1 MRERQNHDR
10 STAPRSLLE
19 YGNIFTPERTQG
31 RRKACWQQRRQPQ
44 QQDTA
49 RLAQTRPNRMARNT
63 TKRPRRAPAQ
73 QPPEHCHN
81 VKTAIGRERL
91 KKWFWHDVCVEGELL
106 VLSCSSSPEMCFFM
120 NLKPTF
126 TQRHTRMMRALLLF
140 GQLAKESRSGGKRST
155 LVPCSV
161 TRARC
166 CLAPTSSDPFPA
178 AAASEFESAPSIP
191 SEFESGLI

>member
-1 MRERQNHDR
+1 MPILERKVLDVISCKHFGAESSNALIQLRCRARPPPRLGWLVVQGALGQYGQHRAREIRERQNPDR

-19 YGNIFTPERTQG
+19 YGNISTPERTQG

-73 QPPEHCHN
+73 QPPKHRQS

-91 KKWFWHDVCVEGELL
+91 KLGEPHGQEESQVPYWLL
-106 VLSCSSSPEMCFFM
+106 AFFAGAAR
-120 NLKPTF
+120 
-126 TQRHTRMMRALLLF
+126 QCRRAP
-140 GQLAKESRSGGKRST
+140 LAKR
-155 LVPCSV
+155 
-161 TRARC
+161 RAV
-166 CLAPTSSDPFPA
+166 A
-178 AAASEFESAPSIP
+178 
-191 SEFESGLI
+191 

>member
-1 MRERQNHDR
+1 MSATALGLVGCPGCTGPVQPAASAKDARERQHPDR

-19 YGNIFTPERTQG
+19 YGNISTPERTQG

-73 QPPEHCHN
+73 QPPEHRQS

-91 KKWFWHDVCVEGELL
+91 KLGEPHGQEESQVPYWLL
-106 VLSCSSSPEMCFFM
+106 
-120 NLKPTF
+120 
-126 TQRHTRMMRALLLF
+126 ALFAGAAHGNVGARPWQNAVQLH
-140 GQLAKESRSGGKRST
+140 GQEQQQPPLA
-155 LVPCSV
+155 
-161 TRARC
+161 
-166 CLAPTSSDPFPA
+166 
-178 AAASEFESAPSIP
+178 
-191 SEFESGLI
+191 